1 MFIISG
7 KTLHDNFHY
16 FIRSVVQFCYE
27 VLQISKK
34 TNKQTN
40 TLTVHGQFED
50 INKIILLLCN
60 A

>member
-1 MFIISG
+1 MIIS
-7 KTLHDNFHY
+7 
-16 FIRSVVQFCYE
+16 I
-27 VLQISKK
+27 ISSGQLSSFAMRYSKLAKK

-60 A
+60 AWSSIRL